1 MSIMNIISGTEF
13 KEMVQ
18 SAAHWLQTKHED
30 VDRLNV
36 FPVPDGDTGTN
47 MAMTMKSSAKFM
59 TDRSQDDSVGEL
71 AKQMA
76 YGALMGAR
84 GNSGV
89 ILSQILAGFAKAV
102 EGKDAIDTEMLIQA
116 FSAGADAAY
125 RAVSNPM
132 EGTVLTVVR
141 EASEALRQKSGAGL
155 TPMEAM
161 DLFLSAGYQSL
172 ARTPDLLPV
181 LKQAGVVDAGGQGFL
196 CVIEGMLASL
206 KGEPVEALDVQETPM
221 ENLNDAFD
229 HFFTDP
235 ESIVYPYCTEF
246 LIHAKRQELE
256 SSIQKIKGHFET
268 LGDCML
274 VVGTGETIKVH
285 IHTDRL
291 GQVLG
296 FASEF
301 GELNDIKI
309 NNMRQQN
316 RELQA
321 QKQLEEPSKYA
332 IITVANGLGL
342 VDIFKSM
349 GATHIIHGG
358 QTMNPSTQEFLDIL
372 SEVNA
377 EYVLILPNNK
387 NIIMAA
393 QQAADLA
400 DHMNVAVIPSKTIPQ
415 GLQALMAFIP
425 DMSLDEN
432 IEAMT
437 EGLTEVASGEI
448 THAVRDTEIDGV
460 AIQSGQCMA
469 ILDGKIIASVDTQE
483 ECLDQLIQRMIDQG
497 AGLITLYAGDDLTE
511 SMVEDAVNN
520 LEERYS
526 DVDFEWYMGGQQI
539 YPYLISAE

>member
-1 MSIMNIISGTEF
+1 MSIRNLITGTVF

-18 SAAHWLQTKHED
+18 SAAHWLQAKHED

-59 TDRSQDDSVGEL
+59 MERSADDTVGEL

-89 ILSQILAGFAKAV
+89 ILSQILSGMARAM
-102 EGKDAIDTEMLIQA
+102 EGHDTIDTEDLIRA

-125 RAVSNPM
+125 SAVANPM

-141 EASEALRQKSGAGL
+141 EASEALRRYNGQGL
-155 TPMEAM
+155 EPAEAM
-161 DLFLSAGYQSL
+161 THFLKAGYESL
-172 ARTPDLLPV
+172 ARTPELLPV

-196 CVIEGMLASL
+196 FVMEGMLASL
-206 KGEPVEALDVQETPM
+206 KGEPVEAM
-221 ENLNDAFD
+221 EVTEKPTESLNDAFD

-246 LIHAKRQELE
+246 LIHAKGHDLDET
-256 SSIQKIKGHFET
+256 IGKIKGHFSD

-291 GQVLG
+291 GEVLG
-296 FASEF
+296 FASSY

-309 NNMRQQN
+309 NNMREQN

-321 QKQLEEPSKYA
+321 KGQLGEPAKYA
-332 IITVANGLGL
+332 ILTVVNGDGL
-342 VDIFKSM
+342 VEIFQSM
-349 GATHIIHGG
+349 GATHVIHGG
-358 QTMNPSTQEFLDIL
+358 QTMNPSTQDFLDRL
-372 SEVNA
+372 AEVHA
-377 EYVLILPNNK
+377 EQVFILPNNK

-393 QQAADLA
+393 EQAADLA
-400 DHMNVAVIPSKTIPQ
+400 EDVVVHVIPSKTVPQ

-425 DMSLDEN
+425 DVDLDEN
-432 IEAMT
+432 IDSMT
-437 EGLTEVASGEI
+437 EALAEVASGEI
-448 THAVRDTEIDGV
+448 TNAVRDTEIDGV
-460 AIQSGQCMA
+460 AIREGQYMA
-469 ILDGKIIASVDTQE
+469 ILDGKIIASVDTLAE
-483 ECLDQLIQRMIDQG
+483 SLDRLVGQMLADG
-497 AGLITLYAGDDLTE
+497 AGLITLYAGDALSE
-511 SMVEDAVNN
+511 AAVETDVEMLQNNYDDA
-520 LEERYS
+520 
-526 DVDFEWYMGGQQI
+526 DFEWYVGGQAI
-539 YPYLISAE
+539 YPYLVSAE